1 MKSANFQFKKLHIPK
16 SVGLP
21 LESFNFIWLSITLIS
36 LFEKLRFYFF
46 DVALTPGLI
55 QKVIANVFSSARIKK
70 IFV

>member
-1 MKSANFQFKKLHIPK
+1 MNVCFFG
-16 SVGLP
+16 VGGVGGYYGTL
-21 LESFNFIWLSITLIS
+21 LTQYLTLIS